1 MRDLKK
7 ILFLCTGNS
16 CRSQMA
22 EGIAKKF
29 TCFQAFSAGTKKS
42 ELDSYAVKVMSEIKI
57 DISDQFSKT
66 INELEDKD
74 FEYVF
79 TLCSD
84 AEENCPILF
93 KGKTIH
99 IGFEDP
105 PKLSE
110 KIYDDL
116 KKLNIYRKV
125 RDEILDFILNINKYI

>member
-1 MRDLKK
+1 
-7 ILFLCTGNS
+7 
-16 CRSQMA
+16 MA
-22 EGIAKKF
+22 GSHPNRVHPKAISIMK
-29 TCFQAFSAGTKKS
+29 
-42 ELDSYAVKVMSEIKI
+42 EIKI

-84 AEENCPILF
+84 AEENCPVLF

-105 PKLSE
+105 PKLTE
-110 KIYDDL
+110 DIDDDI

-125 RDEILDFILNINKYI
+125 RDEILDFILNISNYI

>member
-1 MRDLKK
+1 MCIRD
-7 ILFLCTGNS
+7 
-16 CRSQMA
+16 R
-22 EGIAKKF
+22 
-29 TCFQAFSAGTKKS
+29 
-42 ELDSYAVKVMSEIKI
+42 
-57 DISDQFSKT
+57 
-66 INELEDKD
+66 
-74 FEYVF
+74 
-79 TLCSD
+79 CSD
-84 AEENCPILF
+84 AEKNCPILF

>member
-1 MRDLKK
+1 
-7 ILFLCTGNS
+7 
-16 CRSQMA
+16 
-22 EGIAKKF
+22 
-29 TCFQAFSAGTKKS
+29 
-42 ELDSYAVKVMSEIKI
+42 MSEIKI

-66 INELEDKD
+66 VNELEEKD

-105 PKLSE
+105 PMLSE

>member
-1 MRDLKK
+1 
-7 ILFLCTGNS
+7 
-16 CRSQMA
+16 
-22 EGIAKKF
+22 
-29 TCFQAFSAGTKKS
+29 
-42 ELDSYAVKVMSEIKI
+42 MSEIKI

-84 AEENCPILF
+84 AEENCPVLF

-105 PKLSE
+105 PKLTEDIDDDIKKLQE
-110 KIYDDL
+110 KKVYYENLLNERKLLLKLLVEELLEL
-116 KKLNIYRKV
+116 KKKHNVNRKT
-125 RDEILDFILNINKYI
+125 K

>member
-1 MRDLKK
+1 MSELKK

-42 ELDSYAVKVMSEIKI
+42 VLDPYAVKVMSEIKI

-66 INELEDKD
+66 VNELEDKD
-74 FEYVF
+74 FEYDF

-110 KIYDDL
+110 KIYDDCL
-116 KKLNIYRKV
+116 LYTSPSP
-125 RDEILDFILNINKYI
+125 RDGLLSRMPSSA

>member
-1 MRDLKK
+1 
-7 ILFLCTGNS
+7 
-16 CRSQMA
+16 MA

-42 ELDSYAVKVMSEIKI
+42 VLDPYAVKVMSEIKI

-66 INELEDKD
+66 INQLEDKD
-74 FEYVF
+74 FKYVF

-84 AEENCPILF
+84 AEENCPVLF

-105 PKLSE
+105 PKLTE
-110 KIYDDL
+110 DIDDDV

-125 RDEILDFILNINKYI
+125 RDDILDFILNISNYI